1 MSKCR
6 IVAATLIA
14 ASLAACNKEAS
25 TAAQPRPVRVAT
37 VQDDSAGETV
47 SMTGQVRAKDQA
59 SLGFRIDGRM
69 VERLV
74 NVGDKV
80 KAGQVIARLAPQDQT
95 NARRS
100 AEAALAAAE
109 AQLTQTRLA
118 YGRQQELAKN
128 GWTPRARLDDSEEA
142 FHTAQ
147 AQVDAARARLRQ
159 AQDELGYTVLTA
171 DGPGMVTQVGAE
183 AGEVVRPGQ
192 MVAQVAR
199 PDGRDAVFDV
209 PDQII
214 LNGPRD
220 PLVTIA
226 LTNDPTVTATGRVRE
241 VAPQADQAT
250 RTFQVKVGITDPSPA
265 MRLGST
271 VTGRVRLPP
280 SSGVVIPAS
289 ALTEADGR
297 PAVWTVDAQSL
308 TVSLH
313 TVGVLRYDPGQVVV
327 SQGVKPGD
335 VVVTAGVQLLH
346 PDQKVRLLEAAR

>member
-6 IVAATLIA
+6 IVAATLIV
-14 ASLAACNKEAS
+14 ASLAACNKEAP
-25 TAAQPRPVRVAT
+25 TAAQHRPVRVVT
-37 VQDDSAGETV
+37 VQDDAAGETV

-74 NVGDKV
+74 SVGDPV
-80 KAGQVIARLAPQDQT
+80 KAGQVIARLAPQDQE

-109 AQLTQTRLA
+109 AQLTQARLT
-118 YGRQQELAKN
+118 YGRQQDLAKS
-128 GWTPRARLDDSEEA
+128 GWTPRARLDDAEQA

-159 AQDELGYTVLTA
+159 AQDGLGYTVLAA
-171 DGPGMVTQVGAE
+171 DGPGVVTQVGAE

-192 MVAQVAR
+192 MIAQIAR

-214 LNGPRD
+214 LKGPKD

-250 RTFQVKVGITDPSPA
+250 RTFQVKVAITDPPAA

-271 VTGRVRLPP
+271 VTGRISLPP

-289 ALTEADGR
+289 ALTEADGQ